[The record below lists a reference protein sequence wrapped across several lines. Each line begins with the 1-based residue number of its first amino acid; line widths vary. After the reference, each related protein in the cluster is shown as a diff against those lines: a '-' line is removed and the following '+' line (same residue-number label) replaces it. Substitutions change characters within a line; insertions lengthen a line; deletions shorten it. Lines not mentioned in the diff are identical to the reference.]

1 MLTSRNGYGLIER
14 AQGVCEALHGIAVG
28 PPVLPALEETDRI
41 HAQPGAFGQFLLR
54 KAGRVPVLP
63 QEIAED

>member
-1 MLTSRNGYGLIER
+1 
-14 AQGVCEALHGIAVG
+14 VG

>member
-1 MLTSRNGYGLIER
+1 
-14 AQGVCEALHGIAVG
+14 VF
-28 PPVLPALEETDRI
+28 PALEKTDRI
-41 HAQPGAFGQFLLR
+41 HAQPSALGQVLLR